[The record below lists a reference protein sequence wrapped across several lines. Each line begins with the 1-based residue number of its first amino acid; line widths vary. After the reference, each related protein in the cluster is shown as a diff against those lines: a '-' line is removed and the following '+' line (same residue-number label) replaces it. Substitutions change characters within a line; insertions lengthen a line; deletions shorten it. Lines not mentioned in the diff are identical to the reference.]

1 MTLQIERL
9 AARAAET
16 MRAAVRESLPVERI
30 LTHPGRPSDA
40 ASLSLDEGKWR
51 PAPSGTVWG
60 GEEPWSWFRVW
71 FRVPAEWG
79 ESRVRLSLP
88 LGGQGML
95 YLDGVPWQ
103 GRDENH
109 VHTNLPPTLCDGE
122 IHLLAGESYA
132 ARATTHT
139 RRPDERFTLGECRLE
154 RLDDET
160 EGLAYDLLVGVEA
173 LKVLPAAGSD
183 SASLLALL
191 LKAEQAVDRL
201 NPMSDT
207 FLDSVRAARAILHEG
222 LPVLA
227 AASAPGRG
235 RITAV
240 GHAHIDSAWLWPLA
254 QTRRKVARSWST
266 VLRLM
271 ERYPEYRFLGSQPQ
285 QYAWMEEDEPE
296 LYRQVE
302 ERIREGRWEPAGAM
316 WVEPDANLTAGESL
330 VRQFLY
336 GQRYLQTHFGL
347 RCGILWLPD
356 AFGYSA
362 ALPQLMRS
370 AGVHT
375 FVTTKLS
382 WNATNR
388 MPHDIFRWRGLDGS
402 EVLAYFITGS
412 KNWEPED
419 WIRVPSFEAKGM
431 DTYNGDLSVK
441 EVVGSYIRNH
451 DKELSTHTL
460 YSFGWGDGGG
470 GPTERMLEYADRL
483 ADYPGV
489 PRLAQG
495 NADHFLRRL
504 KERVW
509 DDPRTAVWD
518 GELYFEY
525 HRGTYTSQARVKWD
539 NRRSELLLREAELW
553 CSWARVLGAA
563 NQSWQSIL
571 THAWEIVLLNQFHDI
586 LPGSS
591 IGEVYEDQRRHHA
604 EVREAAEE
612 LLAEAQQAVAG
623 RIGASGHALA
633 LFHALPWPREG
644 TIAAVLPSAVQD
656 DDQLLD
662 ADGAPLAT
670 QAVLDLDGIRRTLVA
685 GVSIPAHGYTT
696 LLLGN
701 GDPLGGA
708 APLRVEERLLENR
721 FTRLTLDERGRFSSW
736 FDKQN
741 GREVLAPGGGGNR
754 LLAFEDKPL
763 NYDAWDIDAYYG
775 EKVREID
782 DISTWEIV
790 ERGPVRVAIEI
801 SRRFDQSAIRQRILL
816 HADSPMITVQTR
828 IDWHQRQ
835 VLLKAAFPLAVHS
848 REARYE
854 CAFGYVSRPT
864 HQNTSWDAARFE
876 VCAHRWADLSGTGY
890 GVSLLNDGKYGHD
903 CQGNVLRLTLLKS
916 AIEPDPMADE
926 GEHFFSYALLPH
938 GPDWTIE
945 DTVRA
950 AHAFNLPVQA
960 RMVGTGGDLPATG
973 SLVGSDHDHAV
984 VDTVKPAEDGDGLI
998 IRVYDCANR
1007 RGPVTLQFGR
1017 SPASAESVTILEE
1030 PDPEA
1035 APLTVAGEKLHFDL
1049 LPFQVRSFR
1058 VRFRR

>member
-1 MTLQIERL
+1 MTLQLERL
-9 AARAAET
+9 EARAAET
-16 MRAAVRESLPVERI
+16 LRGAVRESLPVERT
-30 LTHPGRPSDA
+30 LTLPGRPPG
-40 ASLSLDEGKWR
+40 ASSPSLNEGEWR
-51 PAPSGTVWG
+51 PAPRGTVWG

-71 FRVPAEWG
+71 FRVPAAWAG
-79 ESRVRLSLP
+79 SRVRLTLP

-109 VHTNLPPTLCDGE
+109 VHANLPRSLCDGTLY
-122 IHLLAGESYA
+122 LLACESYA
-132 ARATTHT
+132 ARATTHV
-139 RRPDERFTLGECRLE
+139 RRPDEYFTLGECRLE
-154 RLDDET
+154 RIDDET
-160 EGLAYDLLVGVEA
+160 EALAYDLLVGVET
-173 LKVLPAAGSD
+173 LRVLPVAGSD
-183 SASLLALL
+183 HAPLLALL

-201 NPMSDT
+201 DPASDA
-207 FLDSVRAARAILHEG
+207 FLASVRAARAILREG
-222 LPVLA
+222 LPALA

-235 RITAV
+235 RIMAV
-240 GHAHIDSAWLWPLA
+240 GHAHIDTAWLWPLA

-271 ERYPEYRFLGSQPQ
+271 ERYPDYHFLCSQPQ
-285 QYAWMEEDEPE
+285 QYAWLEEDEPD
-296 LYRQVE
+296 LYRQVAA
-302 ERIREGRWEPAGAM
+302 RIREGRWEPAGAM

-347 RCGILWLPD
+347 RSGILWLPD

-375 FVTTKLS
+375 FVTTKMS
-382 WNATNR
+382 WNTGNR
-388 MPHDIFRWRGLDGS
+388 MPHDTFRWRGLDGS

-412 KNWEPED
+412 RHWRPED
-419 WIRVPSFEAKGM
+419 WVEAPDGNPRGQ
-431 DTYNGDLSVK
+431 DTYNGDLSLK
-441 EVVGSYIRNH
+441 EVLGSYVRYR
-451 DKELSTHTL
+451 DKGINTHTL
-460 YSFGWGDGGG
+460 YAFGWGDGGG
-470 GPTERMLEYADRL
+470 GPTEHMLEYADRMG
-483 ADYPGV
+483 DYPGV

-495 NADHFLRRL
+495 NADHFLRAL
-504 KERVW
+504 KEQVW
-509 DDPRTAVWD
+509 DDPLTAIWD

-525 HRGTYTSQARVKWD
+525 HRGTYTSQWRAKWD

-553 CSWARVLGAA
+553 FSWARTLGAA
-563 NQSWQSIL
+563 AQSWQVTL
-571 THAWEIVLLNQFHDI
+571 THCWEIILLNQFHDI

-591 IGEVYEDQRRHHA
+591 IGEVYEDQRRQHA
-604 EVREAAEE
+604 EVREE
-612 LLAEAQQAVAG
+612 AEAVLARAQEAVAG

-644 TIAAVLPSAVQD
+644 TVSLILPAAVQD

-670 QAVLDLDGIRRTLVA
+670 QAVVDLDGMHRTLVA
-685 GVSIPAHGYTT
+685 GVCIPAHGYTT

-701 GDPLGGA
+701 GDPLGGTA
-708 APLRVEERLLENR
+708 ELRVEDRLLENR
-721 FTRLTLDERGRFSSW
+721 FVRLTLDERGCFASL
-736 FDKQN
+736 FDKQH

-754 LLAFEDKPL
+754 LQAFEDKPI
-763 NYDAWDIDAYYG
+763 NFDAWDIDQFYT
-775 EKVREID
+775 EKAREID
-782 DISTWEIV
+782 DVTSWDIV
-790 ERGPVRVAIEI
+790 ERGPVRAAIEI
-801 SRRFDQSAIRQRILL
+801 SRRFDRSTIRQRILL
-816 HADSPMITVQTR
+816 HADSPRVTVQTHV
-828 IDWHQRQ
+828 DWHQRQ

-848 REARYE
+848 TEAAYE
-854 CAFGYVSRPT
+854 CAFGYVRRPT

-876 VCAHRWADLSGTGY
+876 VAAHRWADLSETGY
-890 GVSLLNDGKYGHD
+890 GVSLLNDSKYGHD
-903 CQGNVLRLTLLKS
+903 CQGNVLRLTLLTS

-926 GEHFFSYALLPH
+926 GTHTFSYALLPH

-945 DTVRA
+945 DTIRA

-960 RMVGTGGDLPATG
+960 RLVGTGGDLPAAG
-973 SLVGSDHDHAV
+973 SLVSSDHDHAV

-998 IRVYDCANR
+998 VRVYDCANR

-1017 SPASAESVTILEE
+1017 SLSSAEAVTILEE
-1030 PDPEA
+1030 PDREA
-1035 APLTVAGEKLHFDL
+1035 GTLTLAGDRLHCDL

-1058 VRFRR
+1058 VRLKG